1 MKKLLA
7 SCMCLLFALSMAG
20 CSLGTVIDR
29 FVSAGDAPAQ
39 EIVQDKPRIY
49 MDEIR
54 GILQD
59 FTGNQVTVLSEK
71 TLYHFD
77 VSQASLECEGG
88 MITGDEISIIYEGQL
103 DDSDTSSVKAL
114 KVVDDYHQKTP
125 LEDRTIQGIVLDL
138 TLNTITIR
146 SKDGNTV
153 MFPSVGVKQYYQNGI
168 KKGTPVYLH
177 YKGKILSTGDE
188 NTGYNASHLKVLSIS
203 DTDPLKVPKP
213 TPTPQP
219 EQEQET
225 VKEEKLFCVIRSV
238 SQNVLQA
245 MVEGTDIPLSLD
257 MSALPCYFPGGI
269 AEGSHVSVIYTGEF
283 NGTTLDGLTLLGI
296 TGENPA
302 SQKDSHISFR
312 VTGSIIGSTANTITI
327 QTNDNAVITFR
338 TEQAQNSS
346 TGGLAQGCSVRITYN
361 PAASSHTNI
370 YTCLRIEDA

>member
-7 SCMCLLFALSMAG
+7 SCICLFFFTLSMAG

-29 FVSAGDAPAQ
+29 FVSAGDTPAQ
-39 EIVQDKPRIY
+39 ESVQDKPRVY

-59 FTGNQVTVLSEK
+59 FTGSKVTVLSDK
-71 TLYHFD
+71 TLYNFD

-103 DDSDTSSVKAL
+103 NDSDTSDVKAL
-114 KVVDDYHQKTP
+114 KVVDEYHKKTS
-125 LEDRTIQGIVLDL
+125 LEDRTIQGTVLDL
-138 TLNTITIR
+138 TLNTITIK

-153 MFPSVGVKQYYQNGI
+153 MFPSAGAKQYYQNGI

-177 YKGKILSTGDE
+177 YKGKILSPSDE

-213 TPTPQP
+213 TPTPEP
-219 EQEQET
+219 EQNT
-225 VKEEKLFCVIRSV
+225 VKEEKLFCVIQNV
-238 SQNVLQA
+238 SQNVLQT
-245 MVEGTDIPLSLD
+245 MVEGTDISLSLD

-269 AEGSHVSVIYTGEF
+269 AEGSHVSVIYTGGF

-338 TEQAQNSS
+338 TEQAQNDS
-346 TGGLAQGCSVRITYN
+346 TGGLAQGCGVCITYN
-361 PAASSHTNI
+361 PSASLQTNI
-370 YTCLRIEDA
+370 YTCLKIEDA